1 MKSNKYIFILFL
13 CLFSCSIVSA
23 ETDIAISTYT
33 VTNESLGN
41 NNQTITL
48 KEYQEMALKNNHDL
62 HKIKLESEMAEQT
75 SKGAFTKYFP
85 KIVAGGG
92 IANTNILPGLTTPI
106 SILPITDQ
114 SNGASVMMLS
124 VTQPLFTGG
133 RIVNGNK
140 LAKSAM
146 NASLYKL
153 QIKQNEVFAEAEK
166 KYRQFQLLQGKMQ
179 TIISYEKMLDSLY
192 SQVSQAFELG
202 ISSKSDYLRVK
213 LKKEEISVQKS
224 QLSKMIEI
232 AKKDLK
238 LFAVLAEEYD
248 VHIDKEFLTI
258 EEPSF
263 NTDNFSTQ
271 LKERP
276 EYKLLQINVEVA
288 KLQKSMKVGSYLP
301 TVAVGASLFRTDYFS
316 DNHFDRSAMN
326 YQDTIAFG
334 MVSIPLSDWWEAS
347 HSIKEMKI
355 QYDSAQEQLESMGK
369 YLLLDM
375 ESKLT
380 QLETSYEQ
388 VKVAKIGL
396 ELAQTNKLES
406 EDGYK
411 NGTEKLSDY
420 LEALALE
427 QEKENKLDE
436 AKANYFQAK
445 TAFLISTANLEY

>member
-1 MKSNKYIFILFL
+1 
-13 CLFSCSIVSA
+13 
-23 ETDIAISTYT
+23 
-33 VTNESLGN
+33 
-41 NNQTITL
+41 
-48 KEYQEMALKNNHDL
+48 
-62 HKIKLESEMAEQT
+62 
-75 SKGAFTKYFP
+75 
-85 KIVAGGG
+85 
-92 IANTNILPGLTTPI
+92 
-106 SILPITDQ
+106 
-114 SNGASVMMLS
+114 
-124 VTQPLFTGG
+124 
-133 RIVNGNK
+133 
-140 LAKSAM
+140 
-146 NASLYKL
+146 
-153 QIKQNEVFAEAEK
+153 
-166 KYRQFQLLQGKMQ
+166 YRQFQLLQGKMQ

-192 SQVSQAFELG
+192 SQVSQAFGLG

-213 LKKEEISVQKS
+213 LKKEEVSVQKS

-248 VHIDKEFLTI
+248 VQIDKEFLAI

-263 NTDNFSTQ
+263 NTDNFSAQ

-334 MVSIPLSDWWEAS
+334 MISIPLSDWWEAA

-355 QYDSAQEQLESMGK
+355 QYDSAQEQLESIGK

-380 QLETSYEQ
+380 QLETAYEQ